1 MSSSDVAALISNIC
15 ESGDAGR
22 TAYDLLPC
30 EPSIYDV
37 RRVFDRMGLRWNP
50 VVEHDAVHAIN
61 GEWFDYFTGHQEFA
75 AQAREEMGIPEPAPA
90 GGVWRAGDIADHILA
105 RFERDN
111 QERAQHGIAFSRFL
125 ENEWACPVEQARF
138 YKTDA
143 WRRCSAA
150 QRYVWDYACR
160 RCNVRGAGLHV
171 HHNNPIMSGY
181 GHNFDLNFAPWKLS
195 LMCEDCHRAYHS
207 RAVRNHAAHEY
218 LMETEQ
224 EAAKDRAEI
233 RQTWKV
239 VHKLGLC
246 RYCECH
252 PYEAR
257 L

>member
-1 MSSSDVAALISNIC
+1 MSVSSQLAAMVGNITDGGITSA
-15 ESGDAGR
+15 E
-22 TAYDLLPC
+22 YDFGAVSTL
-30 EPSIYDV
+30 DGV
-37 RRVFDRMGLRWNP
+37 KRVFAMWGLHWNP
-50 VVEHDAVHAIN
+50 IVEHDAIN
-61 GEWFDYFTGHQEFA
+61 ALNDDSLDYFTDFHTFA
-75 AQAREEMGIPEPAPA
+75 EQGRCELGIPTPEPR
-90 GGVWRAGDIADHILA
+90 GGCMRAIGEICLEITQ
-105 RFERDN
+105 RWKRDRLEVKRYGVAVS
-111 QERAQHGIAFSRFL
+111 QFL
-125 ENEWACPVEQARF
+125 ENEWACPVEQDRF
-138 YKTDA
+138 YRTDA

-150 QRYVWDYACR
+150 QRYVWGYACKI
-160 RCNVRGAGLHV
+160 CNVRGAGLHV

-218 LMETEQ
+218 FMETEQ

-257 L
+257 P